1 MNELTESQNRNLMA
15 SRLEEEQSDNAVDV
29 GSLSESGC
37 GEVRGGWIVHD
48 ASAVLNWAPTYNL

>member
-37 GEVRGGWIVHD
+37 GEVRGG
-48 ASAVLNWAPTYNL
+48 